1 MIKEINLLLKPE
13 SLQKGKKPLGPPAP
27 FSYCPRLQT
36 SRWAKAVFSDTLP
49 EDRGGTTP
57 VLGPV
62 EVPAAWLFAQANEF
76 AKSVAAFRSL
86 LP

>member
-1 MIKEINLLLKPE
+1 M
-13 SLQKGKKPLGPPAP
+13 
-27 FSYCPRLQT
+27 
-36 SRWAKAVFSDTLP
+36 FSDTLP

-76 AKSVAAFRSL
+76 AKSVAAFLSL